1 MTGSIASGQGPAC
14 RFADFTR
21 ALAADCG
28 GSVFLE
34 FAFTAP
40 VWLML
45 VLGALDLGQTAYAKS
60 VLAGATQDAARN
72 ASLETGDTTTADAMV
87 ESQVQKIAPGAHVTT
102 SRVSYYDFADIGRA
116 EAWNDQDHDGTCD
129 HGESYTD
136 ENGNGQWDADIG
148 VSGNG
153 GADDVVKYTVTVQFD
168 RLFKMPLTPGDAT
181 RTITATAIRKNQ
193 PYANQDG
200 YGHDAGTCTDS

>member
-1 MTGSIASGQGPAC
+1 MTRPASGRSLLR
-14 RFADFTR
+14 RFAIFERGLRTDCNGS
-21 ALAADCG
+21 ALI
-28 GSVFLE
+28 E

-40 VWLML
+40 LWILL
-45 VLGALDLGQTAYAKS
+45 VLGSLDLGQMAYAKS
-60 VLAGATQDAARN
+60 VLSGATQDAARN
-72 ASLETGDTTTADAMV
+72 ASLETGDTTKADAMV
-87 ESQVQKIAPGAHVTT
+87 ESQVRKIAPGATVTT

-116 EAWNDQDHDGTCD
+116 EAWNDKNHDGSCD
-129 HGESYTD
+129 NNETYTD

-153 GADDVVKYTVTVQFD
+153 GADDVVMYTVTVQYN

-181 RTITATAIRKNQ
+181 RTITATAVRKNQ

-200 YGHDAGTCTDS
+200 YGHDAGTCTD